1 MADRHRRVERVPPA
15 ATVDPG
21 RGADQRA
28 TWRHRARPAG
38 LRLAAG
44 RIRPHRSTLVEGW
57 HTWWHAVAGAAD
69 SAPLESYG
77 PPDFAGLAGSPAL
90 AAITRARWEEAHR
103 WHRRRKRHG
112 IAELRPSETNLEV
125 VASVERE
132 IGHPAAPFE
141 VEFVIL
147 PVLDDEIRRV
157 RDLRFLVPERVYT
170 SARWPQWLH
179 GLVRSVA

>member
-1 MADRHRRVERVPPA
+1 M
-15 ATVDPG
+15 
-21 RGADQRA
+21 
-28 TWRHRARPAG
+28 
-38 LRLAAG
+38 
-44 RIRPHRSTLVEGW
+44 
-57 HTWWHAVAGAAD
+57 AGAAD